1 MIGGTFPRFYV
12 IQRALAAALQPEN
25 SGSCQQYNSVAFV
38 AHNLLVDQDN
48 AGLIVR

>member
-12 IQRALAAALQPEN
+12 IQRAAAAVQPEN